1 MEIKIERKLIV
12 VGGSVGITLPAPI
25 LDALGLKVGDKFSFT
40 VEVDPK
46 KVETLMNLLMR

>member
-1 MEIKIERKLIV
+1 MELKIERQIIV
-12 VGGSVGITLPAPI
+12 VGGSIGITLPPS
-25 LDALGLKVGDKFSFT
+25 LLETLGLKVGDKFSFA